1 MTTDMAADDQGWFG
15 PYGGRF
21 VPETLV
27 PALDELEA
35 AWRAAR
41 VDPGF
46 RAELAALLSDFAG
59 RPTPLSE
66 ARRMGSECGEARIYL
81 KREDLAHTG
90 AHKINNTLGQVLL
103 ARRTGKARVIAETG
117 AGQHGV
123 ATATACALF
132 GIDCEIFMGSVDVRR
147 QALNVTRMELLG
159 ARVIEVTSGS
169 QTLKDAMNE
178 AIRDWIATSATTHY
192 VIGSVAGPHPY
203 PSMVAEFQSV
213 IGTEARA
220 QCLERTGR
228 LPSAVVACVGGGSN
242 AMGVFG
248 AFLADDVRLVAVEAG
263 GEGIASGRHGASLG
277 FGRPGVLHGSRS
289 YVLQDD
295 DGQITEAHS
304 VSAGLDYPGVGPQL
318 AYLRDQGRITV
329 TYATDAEAVG
339 AVAYL
344 ARTEGIIPA
353 LESAHA
359 VVEARKLA
367 ASLGPDDVV
376 LVNVSGRGDK
386 DVGELARIAEDSV
399 AGAPS

>member
-66 ARRMGSECGEARIYL
+66 ASRMAADCGGARIYL

-103 ARRTGKARVIAETG
+103 ARRTGKTRVIAETG

-339 AVAYL
+339 AVLYL
-344 ARTEGIIPA
+344 ARAEGIIPA

-367 ASLGPDDVV
+367 ASLGPDDIV

>member
-66 ARRMGSECGEARIYL
+66 ASRMAADCGGARIYL

-103 ARRTGKARVIAETG
+103 ARRTGKTRVIAETG

-169 QTLKDAMNE
+169 QTLKDAINE

-263 GEGIASGRHGASLG
+263 GEGSPAAGTGRRSGSAAPASSTARGATCSKTTTARSP
-277 FGRPGVLHGSRS
+277 RPTR
-289 YVLQDD
+289 
-295 DGQITEAHS
+295 
-304 VSAGLDYPGVGPQL
+304 
-318 AYLRDQGRITV
+318 
-329 TYATDAEAVG
+329 
-339 AVAYL
+339 
-344 ARTEGIIPA
+344 
-353 LESAHA
+353 
-359 VVEARKLA
+359 
-367 ASLGPDDVV
+367 
-376 LVNVSGRGDK
+376 
-386 DVGELARIAEDSV
+386 
-399 AGAPS
+399 

>member
-27 PALDELEA
+27 PALDDLEA

-66 ARRMGSECGEARIYL
+66 ARRMGNDCGGARIYL

-103 ARRTGKARVIAETG
+103 ARRTGKTRVIAETG

-213 IGTEARA
+213 IGREARA
-220 QCLERTGR
+220 QCLAWVGR
-228 LPSAVVACVGGGSN
+228 LPTAVVACVGGGSN
-242 AMGVFG
+242 SMGIFG
-248 AFLADDVRLVAVEAG
+248 AFLDDDVALVAVEAG
-263 GEGIASGRHGASLG
+263 GEGIESGRHGASLG

-304 VSAGLDYPGVGPQL
+304 ISAGLDYPGVGPQL
-318 AYLRDQGRITV
+318 AHLRDTGRIKV
-329 TYATDAEAVG
+329 TYATDAEAVE
-339 AVAYL
+339 AVLYL
-344 ARTEGIIPA
+344 ARAEGIIPA

-359 VVEARKLA
+359 VSHARKLA
-367 ASLGPDDVV
+367 GLLTADDVV
-376 LVNVSGRGDK
+376 LINVSGRGDK
-386 DVGELARIAEDSV
+386 DVGELARFVADSV
-399 AGAPS
+399 GGARS